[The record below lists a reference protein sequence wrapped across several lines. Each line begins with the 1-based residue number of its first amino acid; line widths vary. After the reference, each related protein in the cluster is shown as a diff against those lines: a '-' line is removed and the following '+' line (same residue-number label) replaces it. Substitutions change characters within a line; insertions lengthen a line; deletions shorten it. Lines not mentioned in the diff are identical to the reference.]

1 MINAEYLFDK
11 KIVWVGDR
19 NICADNIDDFINKL
33 TNTLK
38 FLGVYTDSINNSL
51 RYLKRDISLEEGGG
65 CLQYLRFFEDHGYT
79 LNFFST
85 EEDIH
90 ESEVEDARQLFNTYT
105 NELGY
110 KTLDIDELLGDDID
124 TTDIFNQLNENFT
137 GDSLLGKKIWFQFPV
152 DRSEVESVN
161 RFLIGN
167 GFRGLRDDN
176 IDEFMDMIY
185 DYDVAYFYMLKLDSP
200 LHSEEQKKPYVSYS
214 YMEFPNPHRLY
225 SKPNWIHYKDLE
237 LSTDENDDP
246 FNTLNESVEQP
257 EPKVGDYLY
266 CHRNVVMEDDASIE
280 ATEGKMY
287 PIISVGKNGV
297 YIKNNSN
304 GEHKFSTDPEENWHY
319 SVWFNLVPAEF
330 KNELDEFNPFDSL

>member
-1 MINAEYLFDK
+1 MINAEYIFDR
-11 KIVWVGDR
+11 KIIWLGDK
-19 NICADNIDDFINKL
+19 NICDNNVDDFLGKL
-33 TNTLK
+33 TEFLRLIGSLNTDTRHTLK
-38 FLGVYTDSINNSL
+38 GI
-51 RYLKRDISLEEGGG
+51 KRDLYEGG
-65 CLQYLRFFEDHGYT
+65 CLMYLRFFDET
-79 LNFFST
+79 INFYAT
-85 EEDIH
+85 EEG
-90 ESEVEDARQLFNTYT
+90 ESFEDQILDAKSIFNSYLEERHYT
-105 NELGY
+105 
-110 KTLDIDELLGDDID
+110 TLDIDELLGDDID

-185 DYDVAYFYMLKLDSP
+185 DYDVAYFYMLKLESP
-200 LHSEEQKKPYVSYS
+200 LHSEEQKKPYVDYS

-237 LSTDENDDP
+237 LNTDENDP

-257 EPKVGDYLY
+257 KPKVGDYLY
-266 CHRNVVMEDDASIE
+266 CHKNLVMEDDGLIE

-287 PIISVGKNGV
+287 PIIRVGNYGV
-297 YIKNNSN
+297 YIKNNS
-304 GEHKFSTDPEENWHY
+304 GDEHKFSTDPEENWHY

>member
-11 KIVWVGDR
+11 KIVWVGDK
-19 NICADNIDDFINKL
+19 NICDNNVDDFLGRL
-33 TNTLK
+33 TDFLQLIGSLNTDTRHTLK
-38 FLGVYTDSINNSL
+38 GI
-51 RYLKRDISLEEGGG
+51 KRDLYEGG
-65 CLQYLRFFEDHGYT
+65 CLMYLRFFDETINFYATEEGESFENQILDAKSIFNSYLEERHYTT
-79 LNFFST
+79 LN
-85 EEDIH
+85 
-90 ESEVEDARQLFNTYT
+90 
-105 NELGY
+105 
-110 KTLDIDELLGDDID
+110 IDDLLGEDID

-185 DYDVAYFYMLKLDSP
+185 DYDVVYFYMLKIESP

-214 YMEFPNPHRLY
+214 YMEFLNPHRLY

-237 LSTDENDDP
+237 LSTDENP

-257 EPKVGDYLY
+257 KPKVGDYLY
-266 CHRNVVMEDDASIE
+266 CHKNLVMQDDGLIE

-287 PIISVGKNGV
+287 PIIRVGNYGV

-330 KNELDEFNPFDSL
+330 KNELDEFNPFDPL

>member
-1 MINAEYLFDK
+1 MINVEYLFDK
-11 KIVWVGDR
+11 KIVWVGDK
-19 NICADNIDDFINKL
+19 NICDNNVDDFLGKL
-33 TNTLK
+33 TEFLRLIGSLNTDTRHTLK
-38 FLGVYTDSINNSL
+38 GI
-51 RYLKRDISLEEGGG
+51 KRDLYEGG
-65 CLQYLRFFEDHGYT
+65 CLMYLRFFDET
-79 LNFFST
+79 INFYAT
-85 EEDIH
+85 EEG
-90 ESEVEDARQLFNTYT
+90 ESFEDQILDAKSIFNSYLEERHYT
-105 NELGY
+105 
-110 KTLDIDELLGDDID
+110 TLDIDELLGDDID

-176 IDEFMDMIY
+176 IDEFMNMIY
-185 DYDVAYFYMLKLDSP
+185 DYDVAYFYMLKLESP
-200 LHSEEQKKPYVSYS
+200 LHSEEQKKPYVDYS

-237 LSTDENDDP
+237 LSTEENDP

-257 EPKVGDYLY
+257 KPKVDDYLY
-266 CHRNVVMEDDASIE
+266 CHNNVVMEDDGLIE
-280 ATEGKMY
+280 ATEGEMY

-297 YIKNNSN
+297 YIKNNS
-304 GEHKFSTDPEENWHY
+304 GDEHKFSTDPEEDWHY

>member
-1 MINAEYLFDK
+1 MGSTIEWTN
-11 KIVWVGDR
+11 R
-19 NICADNIDDFINKL
+19 NSTGSDYVTGYFINKL

-85 EEDIH
+85 EEDMH

-176 IDEFMDMIY
+176 INEFMDMIY

-237 LSTDENDDP
+237 LNTEENDP

-257 EPKVGDYLY
+257 KPKVDDYLY
-266 CHRNVVMEDDASIE
+266 CHNNVVMEDDGLIE

-297 YIKNNSN
+297 YIKNNS
-304 GEHKFSTDPEENWHY
+304 GDEHKFSTDPEEDWHY

-330 KNELDEFNPFDSL
+330 KNELDNFNPFDSL